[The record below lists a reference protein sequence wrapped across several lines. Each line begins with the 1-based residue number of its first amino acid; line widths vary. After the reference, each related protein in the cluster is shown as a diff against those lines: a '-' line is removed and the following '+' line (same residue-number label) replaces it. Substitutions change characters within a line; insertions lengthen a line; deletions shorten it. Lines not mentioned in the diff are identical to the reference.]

1 MGCFSSKPVEKE
13 SESDGSKQVRVE
25 EQKKLREVQQD
36 IERRENTKAIV
47 NELYQSWNVG
57 LLSGVMCCTTICLD
71 EISVQRYMMKVNIHV
86 FLQRRKTGEYPPYYD
101 FPEHSTYELLYTM
114 NKVSEDT
121 ISNPLLK

>member
-13 SESDGSKQVRVE
+13 SESDESKQV
-25 EQKKLREVQQD
+25 QKQLREVQQD
-36 IERRENTKAIV
+36 RERRENTKAIV

-71 EISVQRYMMKVNIHV
+71 EISVQRYMMKVNINV

-121 ISNPLLK
+121 IPNPLLK